1 MNSGEKMKTIAFKM
15 KKDMFASIIVF
26 LVALPLCIGISI
38 ACNLPISAG
47 IISAIIGGIVVG
59 TLSGNSLQVSGPA
72 AGLILVIVDIVQHNG
87 IEKLGLMIF
96 LAGIIQIV
104 FGLFS
109 WGKWFRAIS
118 PAIIQGMLTGIGVSI
133 FLTQLNIMLDGQA
146 SNNFIQNIV
155 VLERTIQNSLFN
167 FQGSPHHVAGLIGL
181 LTIAIIISWRFIPIK
196 QLRIIPSALVAIII
210 SSLTAYLFHLNI
222 NHLEISDNFWG
233 SLNILNLNSFHYIF
247 DFNIIKNAFI
257 ITLIASAETLLTS
270 TAIDKMSTE
279 SKTDYN
285 KEIFA
290 QGIGNS
296 LAGIFGGLP
305 ITGIIVRSVANIEA
319 GAKTRFSAIMHGV
332 WILLF
337 ASLFPFILA
346 YIPTASLA
354 AILVYTGY
362 TLIDIKGA
370 KNLFHISKGEFTIY
384 AVTLISIISIN
395 LFEGILIGL
404 ILAIAKDLYKALK
417 INITTKDIADENK
430 ILVELSGNILF
441 LQIPQLAE
449 VFENLN
455 ENKKVEINV
464 EHVYFMDYAC
474 IDFISSWEQSRQ
486 VKGCET
492 LLDWGK
498 IRNLYPNLELPKLPK
513 PALIHVTKN

>member
-1 MNSGEKMKTIAFKM
+1 MKTIAFKLR
-15 KKDMFASIIVF
+15 KDMLASIIVF

-38 ACNLPISAG
+38 ACNLPISTG

-87 IEKLGLMIF
+87 IEKLGLIIF

-109 WGKWFRAIS
+109 LGKYFRAIS
-118 PAIIQGMLTGIGVSI
+118 PAIIQGMLTGIGISI
-133 FLTQLNIMLDGQA
+133 FLTQFNIMLDGQP

-155 VLERTIQNSLFN
+155 GLEQTLQNSIFH
-167 FQGSPHHVAGLIGL
+167 FQSSPHHIAGLIGF
-181 LTIAIIISWRFIPIK
+181 LTIFIITTWKFFPIK
-196 QLRIIPSALVAIII
+196 QLRIIPSALIAIII
-210 SSLTAYLFHLNI
+210 SSLIVYIFNFNI
-222 NHLEISDNFWG
+222 NHIEISDNFWG
-233 SLNILNLNSFHYIF
+233 SLNILNLNTFHSIF
-247 DFNIIKNAFI
+247 DFQIIKNAFI
-257 ITLIASAETLLTS
+257 VTLIASAETLLTS
-270 TAIDKMSTE
+270 TAIDKISTN

-290 QGIGNS
+290 QGVGNS

-319 GAKTRFSAIMHGV
+319 GAKTRFSSILHGV

-346 YIPTASLA
+346 YVPTASLA

-370 KNLFHISKGEFTIY
+370 KDLYSISKGEFAIF
-384 AVTLISIISIN
+384 AITLISIISIN

-404 ILAIAKDLYKALK
+404 IFAISKDIYKTLK
-417 INITTKDIADENK
+417 INIKIKDIPDENK
-430 ILVELSGNILF
+430 ISIKLSGNITF
-441 LQIPQLAE
+441 MQIPQLAD
-449 VFENLN
+449 VLENLD
-455 ENKKVEINV
+455 ETKKIEINCKNL
-464 EHVYFMDYAC
+464 YFIDHAC
-474 IDFISSWEQSRQ
+474 IDFISSWEEALLN
-486 VKGCET
+486 KGCDIY
-492 LLDWGK
+492 LNWDK
-498 IRNLYPNLELPKLPK
+498 IQKLYPGLQLSKVVS
-513 PALIHVTKN
+513 PAVIHVTKN

>member
-1 MNSGEKMKTIAFKM
+1 MNLGGNMKTIAFKM
-15 KKDMFASIIVF
+15 KKDVAASIIVF

-72 AGLILVIVDIVQHNG
+72 AGLILIIVDIVQHNG
-87 IEKLGLMIF
+87 IEKLGLIIF

-104 FGLFS
+104 LGLFS
-109 WGKWFRAIS
+109 LGKCFRAIS
-118 PAIIQGMLTGIGVSI
+118 PAIIQGMLTGIGISI
-133 FLTQLNIMLDGQA
+133 FLTQFNIMLDGQP
-146 SNNFIQNIV
+146 SNNFIQNIIG
-155 VLERTIQNSLFN
+155 LEQTLQNLIFN
-167 FQGSPHHVAGLIGL
+167 FQSSPHHVAGLIGL
-181 LTIAIIISWRFIPIK
+181 FTIAIIATWQFMPIK
-196 QLRIIPSALVAIII
+196 KLRIMPPALVAIIA
-210 SSLTAYLFHLNI
+210 SSLIAYIFHFNV
-222 NHLEISDNFWG
+222 NHIEISDNFWG
-233 SLNILNLNSFHYIF
+233 SLTILNPNSFHSIF
-247 DFNIIKNAFI
+247 DFQIIKNAFI

-270 TAIDKMSTE
+270 TAIDKISAE

-290 QGIGNS
+290 QGVGNS

-319 GAKTRFSAIMHGV
+319 GAKTRFSSIMHGV

-337 ASLFPFILA
+337 ASLFPFILT
-346 YIPTASLA
+346 YVPTSSLA

-362 TLIDIKGA
+362 RLIDIKGA
-370 KNLFHISKGEFTIY
+370 KNLYHISKGEFTVY
-384 AVTLISIISIN
+384 AITLISIIFIN

-404 ILAIAKDLYKALK
+404 ILAIAKDLYKALRL
-417 INITTKDIADENK
+417 NITTKDITDENK
-430 ILVELSGNILF
+430 ILIKLSGNITF
-441 LQIPQLAE
+441 IQIPQIADI
-449 VFENLN
+449 FENLS
-455 ENKKVEINV
+455 EDKKIEINL
-464 EHVYFMDYAC
+464 ENVYFMDHAC

-486 VKGCET
+486 QKNCET
-492 LLDWGK
+492 FLDWGK
-498 IRNLYPNLELPKLPK
+498 IRHLYPNLKLPK

>member
-1 MNSGEKMKTIAFKM
+1 MKTIAFKLR
-15 KKDMFASIIVF
+15 KDMLASIIVF

-87 IEKLGLMIF
+87 IEKLGLIIF

-109 WGKWFRAIS
+109 LGKYFRAIS
-118 PAIIQGMLTGIGVSI
+118 PAIIQGMLTGIGISI
-133 FLTQLNIMLDGQA
+133 FLTQFNIMLDGQP
-146 SNNFIQNIV
+146 SNNFIQNIIG
-155 VLERTIQNSLFN
+155 LEQTLQNSIFH
-167 FQGSPHHVAGLIGL
+167 FQGSPHHIAGLIGF
-181 LTIAIIISWRFIPIK
+181 LTIAIITTWKFFPIK
-196 QLRIIPSALVAIII
+196 QLRIIPSALMAIII
-210 SSLTAYLFHLNI
+210 SSLVAYVFHFNI
-222 NHLEISDNFWG
+222 NHIEISDNFWG
-233 SLNILNLNSFHYIF
+233 SLNILNLNTFHSIF
-247 DFNIIKNAFI
+247 DFQIIKNAFI
-257 ITLIASAETLLTS
+257 VTLIASAETLLTS
-270 TAIDKMSTE
+270 TAIDKISVD

-290 QGIGNS
+290 QGVGNS

-319 GAKTRFSAIMHGV
+319 GAKTRFSSIMHGV

-346 YIPTASLA
+346 YVPTASLA

-362 TLIDIKGA
+362 TLIDIQGA
-370 KNLFHISKGEFTIY
+370 KNLYSISKGEFAIF
-384 AVTLISIISIN
+384 AITLISIISIN

-404 ILAIAKDLYKALK
+404 IFAISKDIYKTLK
-417 INITTKDIADENK
+417 INIKVKERPDENK
-430 ILVELSGNILF
+430 ISVKLSGNITF
-441 LQIPQLAE
+441 MQIPQLAD
-449 VFENLN
+449 VLENLDIT
-455 ENKKVEINV
+455 KKIEINCKNL
-464 EHVYFMDYAC
+464 YFIDHAC
-474 IDFISSWEQSRQ
+474 IDFIYSWEEALLN
-486 VKGCET
+486 KGCDISLNWE
-492 LLDWGK
+492 K
-498 IRNLYPNLELPKLPK
+498 IQKLYPGLQLSKVVS
-513 PALIHVTKN
+513 PAVINVTKN